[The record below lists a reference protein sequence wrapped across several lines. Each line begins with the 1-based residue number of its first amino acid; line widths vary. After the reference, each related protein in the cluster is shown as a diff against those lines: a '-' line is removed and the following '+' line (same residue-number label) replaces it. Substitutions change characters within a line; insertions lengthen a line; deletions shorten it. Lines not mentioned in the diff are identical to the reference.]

1 MGAEEA
7 RLVLWGVVAQWLA
20 IIGSGAAYYLV
31 KIRHD
36 IRWKADIENVLKNLD
51 SRLGGIE
58 KNRRKEDRFQTVD
71 GCRIDKQ
78 SCIQL
83 TEMATRDMGRK
94 LQEFQASM
102 DEMRRKSEAFHHRRD
117 DRFDQLSAEISA
129 MKEAMSAM
137 ATSHEILVKSEDRMM
152 DHILK
157 GGD

>member
-1 MGAEEA
+1 
-7 RLVLWGVVAQWLA
+7 
-20 IIGSGAAYYLV
+20 
-31 KIRHD
+31 
-36 IRWKADIENVLKNLD
+36 
-51 SRLGGIE
+51 
-58 KNRRKEDRFQTVD
+58 
-71 GCRIDKQ
+71 
-78 SCIQL
+78 
-83 TEMATRDMGRK
+83 MATRDMGRK

-137 ATSHEILVKSEDRMM
+137 ATSHEILVKSVDRMM